1 MPRAWRGWITPRPRS
16 LRGERL
22 PAGPGPRPRPRPLA
36 SLAHRSPL
44 LDLDAMWMLG
54 PALVDV
60 GLQVSDR
67 RADRE
72 ERGTLA
78 GIPEP
83 SQVTPAQLQFGADL
97 DG

>member
-1 MPRAWRGWITPRPRS
+1 
-16 LRGERL
+16 
-22 PAGPGPRPRPRPLA
+22 
-36 SLAHRSPL
+36 